1 MAQLSTG
8 SVKVL
13 YDEDKLNPLHNNPT
27 VQIINIKA
35 VNVQGGARHRVIVSD
50 GVHFMQAML
59 AAQHSPLVEEGKLKR
74 NSIVTLNDF
83 VCNPLQNRK
92 ILIILNFDIVQ
103 TDVDSKIGTPTTLE
117 GHLPS
122 TNSSTSVSSSN
133 QPSPVI
139 RQESSPSLGNQ
150 SPSFGF
156 NNSGANM
163 QLEANL
169 TPIKNLN
176 PYQTRWHIK
185 ARVTQKSPIKKW
197 HNARGDGQL
206 FSVNFLDQTGEIKA
220 TAFNDQVDRLYN
232 MLEEGK
238 VYYVSK
244 ARVTMA
250 RKQFSTLNNEYELAF
265 EHSTEIEACPDASSI
280 PQMNYE
286 FVKINCLERYEK
298 GANIDVL
305 GVVIEDQGVS
315 EIVSKASGK
324 PTKKRELVIA
334 DDTLQSVRLTLWDTQ
349 AEEFVSAGNPIV
361 ACKGV
366 RVNDFG
372 GRSLSLGGNGSL
384 KINLDIPDVQSLRR
398 WYTERGQNAHFT
410 NYSSGGSML
419 TNSGGEI
426 SQQFSSNVKITLQQ
440 AKDDNLGSS
449 DKPDYFSFRGTVVF
463 IKAENPAYPACP
475 DCRKKLVMEENGWR
489 CEKCQKVHP
498 SPDYRYI
505 LTVSVEDATS
515 QLFVNGFDDFGNVL
529 LKMSANEVMALK
541 ESNATAAQQVFH
553 RALHQVFNFKVRAKQ
568 ETFNDITRTKYN
580 VVDCTPIDFVKD
592 GNEIA
597 SAIEK
602 LL

>member
-13 YDEDKLNPLHNNPT
+13 YDEDKANPLHNNPT

-74 NSIVTLNDF
+74 NSIITLNDF

-103 TDVDSKIGTPTTLE
+103 TDVESKIGTPTTLE

-122 TNSSTSVSSSN
+122 TNSSNNVASSSN
-133 QPSPVI
+133 HPSPTI
-139 RQESSPSLGNQ
+139 RQESSPSLANQ
-150 SPSFGF
+150 SF
-156 NNSGANM
+156 NSGTNM

-206 FSVNFLDQTGEIKA
+206 FSVNLLDQTGEIKA

-238 VYYVSK
+238 VYYISK

-250 RKQFSTLNNEYELAF
+250 RKQFSTLNNEYELGF
-265 EHSTEIEACPDASSI
+265 EHSTEIEACPDGANI
-280 PQMNYE
+280 PQMNFE
-286 FVKINCLERYEK
+286 FVKIGNLEKYEK
-298 GANIDVL
+298 GANIDVV

-315 EIVSKASGK
+315 EIVSKMTGK

-334 DDTLQSVRLTLWDTQ
+334 DDSLRSVRLTLWDVQ
-349 AEEFVSAGNPIV
+349 AKEFVSTGNPII

-372 GRSLSLGGNGSL
+372 GRSLSLGGSSSL
-384 KINLDIPDVQSLRR
+384 KVNLDIPEVQNLRR
-398 WYTERGQNAHFT
+398 WYNDRGQHAHFT
-410 NYSSGGSML
+410 NYSNSGMPI
-419 TNSGGEI
+419 TNSGGDI
-426 SQQFSSNVKITLQQ
+426 TQSYSNTKITLQQ
-440 AKDDNLGSS
+440 AKNDNLGSS
-449 DKPDYFSFRGTVVF
+449 DKPDYFSFRGTVAF
-463 IKAENPAYPACP
+463 IKTENPAYPACP
-475 DCRKKLVMEENGWR
+475 DCKKKLLMEENGWR

-498 SPDYRYI
+498 TPEYRYI

-515 QLFVNGFDDFGNVL
+515 QLFVNGFDEFGNTL
-529 LKMSANEVMALK
+529 LKKNANELMALK
-541 ESNATAAQQVFH
+541 ENNMTAAQQVFN
-553 RALHQVFNFKVRAKQ
+553 RALFQTFNFKVRAKQ
-568 ETFNDITRTKYN
+568 ETYNDITRVKYN
-580 VVDCTPIDFVKD
+580 VIESTPIDYVKD
-592 GNEIA
+592 GYELA
-597 SAIEK
+597 AAIDK